1 MIKLIF
7 IVETQ
12 MAEIKSTLD
21 LVMEKTKNMSLSAE
35 ERQGQKD
42 KEIGSRIRGLLNKF
56 EDKAISFDQ
65 FSSEYRA
72 LKKEFGLKETGNER
86 LIKEICDRLE
96 PGTDNQALFDLLS
109 EFKVSDFEA
118 LKSIFQGFQTA
129 SDAAAR
135 ERSKILKEQLAKTHF
150 ISGSAVVPNL
160 EKDDDWRKE
169 TGAIRAKFSALL
181 NKEKAKLLAQIKKT

>member
-1 MIKLIF
+1 
-7 IVETQ
+7 

-21 LVMEKTKNMSLSAE
+21 LVMEKTKNLSLSAG
-35 ERQGQKD
+35 ERQVQKD

-72 LKKEFGLKETGNER
+72 LKKEFGLNETGNER
-86 LIKEICDRLE
+86 LIKEISDRLE
-96 PGTDNQALFDLLS
+96 PGTDNQALFNLLS
-109 EFKVSDFEA
+109 EFKVSGFEE
-118 LKSIFQGFQTA
+118 LKSILQEFQTA
-129 SDAAAR
+129 RDAAAR

-169 TGAIRAKFSALL
+169 TGEIRAKYSALL
-181 NKEKAKLLAQIKKT
+181 DKEKAKLLAKSAV